1 MTRKRQNALH
11 LGQFAGIT
19 IYTSQELQDDVK
31 GHFSQN
37 NFPLNKVLCFSE
49 KAPDKLSLVF
59 DIVEKSREVAKTIM
73 GLFNRNDIE
82 IEMICSTLDNNQGVT
97 RVKLR
102 KADDIDKCMLLLD
115 KCAAI
120 SISNKT
126 KQECKEK

>member
-1 MTRKRQNALH
+1 
-11 LGQFAGIT
+11 
-19 IYTSQELQDDVK
+19 
-31 GHFSQN
+31 
-37 NFPLNKVLCFSE
+37 
-49 KAPDKLSLVF
+49 
-59 DIVEKSREVAKTIM
+59 M

-120 SISNKT
+120 SINNKT
-126 KQECKEK
+126 KQEREEK